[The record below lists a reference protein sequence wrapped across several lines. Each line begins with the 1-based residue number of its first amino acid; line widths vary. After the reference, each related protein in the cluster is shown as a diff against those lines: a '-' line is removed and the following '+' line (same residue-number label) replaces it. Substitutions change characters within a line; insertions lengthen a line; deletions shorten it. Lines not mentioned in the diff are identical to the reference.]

1 MSKKKKNIEVEE
13 KHKVEEEVSTQNDE
27 TQESQEEV
35 DSAKSNE
42 VEELKA
48 KIQELEDKFLRT
60 NADFENIKKRMEKE
74 KNQAVSYAHEVFA
87 RDLLPII
94 DALEMA
100 LNSGEVKEDTDPKE
114 LLEKVKEGINLTIEQ
129 FRKVFEKHGIELVD
143 IEGEFDPN
151 YHEAV
156 MQLDSEEKNS
166 GEILQVFQKGYK
178 IKDRVLR
185 PAMVSIV
192 K

>member
-1 MSKKKKNIEVEE
+1 MSKKKKKIEVEE
-13 KHKVEEEVSTQNDE
+13 KPQVQEEVSVPNDE

-35 DSAKSNE
+35 DSSEGNE
-42 VEELKA
+42 VEELKS
-48 KIQELEDKFLRT
+48 KIQELEDKYVRA
-60 NADFENIKKRMEKE
+60 NADFDNIKKRMEKE

-156 MQLDSEEKNS
+156 MQIDSEDKNS

>member
-1 MSKKKKNIEVEE
+1 MSKKTKKVEIEEE
-13 KHKVEEEVSTQNDE
+13 KVEEQNSE
-27 TQESQEEV
+27 ISQEE
-35 DSAKSNE
+35 DRSEDAPSSC
-42 VEELKA
+42 EEEIKQLKEQI
-48 KIQELEDKFLRT
+48 KELEDKYVRA
-60 NADFENIKKRMEKE
+60 NADFDNIKKRLEKE

-100 LNSGEVKEDTDPKE
+100 LNSGEVDENTKPEE

-129 FRKVFEKHGIELVD
+129 FRKAFEKHGIELVD